1 VIWDM
6 TMRRKRVG
14 GRRGGRGRYWFI
26 TCYYHSRRQDAM
38 ETFAI
43 FARAGLPTLLFIHN
57 YEDMWCIAT
66 YASDEQLLRIGWKP
80 STESYAGLVRVR
92 ELLENGTL
100 IRAANFGTKE
110 IDEIIDKIMTMK
122 DGA

>member
-1 VIWDM
+1 M
-6 TMRRKRVG
+6 PR
-14 GRRGGRGRYWFI
+14 GRRVRSSAGGRYWFV

-38 ETFAI
+38 ETYTRFAK
-43 FARAGLPTLLFIHN
+43 AGLPTLLFIHD

-80 STESYAGLVRVR
+80 STESYAGLERVR
-92 ELLENGTL
+92 ELLVVGTL
-100 IRAANFGTKE
+100 IRAANFDTSE